1 MLQLLHTMFITNNHN
16 SFHLRWNENLVKY
29 QNIMPTIVGL
39 NLGVWPTAD
48 KNFYFWSTIEK
59 MRAFAVLMRNIYSH
73 MTIKVQI

>member
-1 MLQLLHTMFITNNHN
+1 
-16 SFHLRWNENLVKY
+16 
-29 QNIMPTIVGL
+29 MPMIVGL